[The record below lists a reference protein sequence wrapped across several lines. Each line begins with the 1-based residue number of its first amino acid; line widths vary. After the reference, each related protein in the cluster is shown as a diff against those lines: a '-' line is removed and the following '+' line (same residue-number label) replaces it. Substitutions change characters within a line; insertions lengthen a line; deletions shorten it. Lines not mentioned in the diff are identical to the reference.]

1 MSKKY
6 NVYGIGNALVDME
19 FAVTP
24 EQLTTLNIDKG
35 VMTLMDEEHQ
45 AQVIAHLPP
54 ACKQSCGGSAAN
66 TLVAISQ
73 LGGKGFY
80 SCKVAND
87 DTGTFYLQDLI
98 NCGLNTNLKEDNRPS
113 GITGKCLVLVTPD
126 ADRTMNTFLG
136 ITSELTA
143 DELEQQ
149 ALTQSEYLYIEG
161 YLVSSATAKET
172 AIRAK
177 KIAQEAGVKISF
189 SLSDPNMVD
198 FFGEGILEIIGD
210 GVDLLFANQSEAL
223 KMAKSEKLADAI
235 AYFKTIA
242 RSFAITKG
250 KEGSLIFDGESLIE
264 IPPFPVT
271 AIDTVGAGDMY
282 AGCLLYGITNGLTW
296 KQAGELASL
305 ASGTLVQNYG
315 ARLETET
322 LKSLLSQIVMPTA

>member
-35 VMTLMDEEHQ
+35 VMTLMDAQQQ
-45 AQVIAHLPP
+45 AQVVTNLPP
-54 ACKQSCGGSAAN
+54 ACKQCCGGSAAN
-66 TLVAISQ
+66 TLVALSQ

-80 SCKVAND
+80 SCKVAD
-87 DTGTFYLQDLI
+87 DETGAFYLQDLV
-98 NCGLNTNLKEDNRPS
+98 NCGLDTNLTFDSRPE

-136 ITSELTA
+136 ITSELTSA
-143 DELEQQ
+143 ELNQE
-149 ALTQSEYLYIEG
+149 ALVESEYLYIEG
-161 YLVSSATAKET
+161 YLVSSPTAKET
-172 AIRAK
+172 ALLAK
-177 KIAQEAGVKISF
+177 KTAQEAGVKTSF

-210 GVDLLFANQSEAL
+210 GVDLLFSNESEAL
-223 KMAKSEKLADAI
+223 KIAKTENIEDAI
-235 AYFKTIA
+235 AYFKTLA

-250 KEGSLIFDGESLIE
+250 KEGSLIFDGEKLIE
-264 IPPFPVT
+264 IPAFPVK

-282 AGCLLYGITNGLTW
+282 AGSLLYGITNGLTW
-296 KQAGELASL
+296 TQAGKLASL
-305 ASGTLVQNYG
+305 ASATLIQNYG
-315 ARLETET
+315 ARLETDI
-322 LKSLLSQIVMPTA
+322 LKSLLNNVVS